1 MIMRG
6 GFVDMHWTILS
17 LAGLVFLGIGDTFV
31 RYYSL
36 IYIGGVWR
44 QTFRDDEV
52 VGLHLEDN

>member
-1 MIMRG
+1 
-6 GFVDMHWTILS
+6 MHWTILS

-36 IYIGGVWR
+36 IYIGGVRR

-52 VGLHLEDN
+52 VRLHLEDN